1 LAKIHARN
9 VPATPVVPLVEP
21 VVAAQAASLRYVS
34 DARPGIRRHR
44 RGGGFSYLG
53 PDGQPVRDP
62 DTLARIRSLAIPPA
76 WTKVWICPLPHGHL
90 QATGRDARG
99 RKQYRYHPR
108 WREVRDAAKFERM
121 IWFGAALPRI
131 RRRVLRD
138 LALAGMPRPKVLATL
153 VLLLET
159 TLIRVGNEE
168 YVRDNG
174 SFGLTTF
181 RNRHAV
187 VRGTTTQFR
196 FPGKSGIVH
205 AVEVTDARLARV
217 VRRCQELPGHE
228 LFQYLDDAGEPQAVD
243 SADVNAYLREISGE
257 DFTAKDFRTWAGT
270 IHAACA
276 LLEIG
281 DRPSASRRKRAVAQ
295 AMKTVAQRLGN
306 TPAICRKCYVH
317 PLILDRYLEGALA
330 RSFSFGSRR
339 SKAASQIAL
348 RPEESSLLALLESQ
362 VAQSSA
368 PSKAI

>member
-1 LAKIHARN
+1 LARIRARN
-9 VPATPVVPLVEP
+9 VPAAP
-21 VVAAQAASLRYVS
+21 VVALVESKVAAEAASLRYVS
-34 DARPGIRRHR
+34 DAQPGIRRQR
-44 RGGGFSYLG
+44 RGGGFTYLS
-53 PDGQPVRDP
+53 PDGNPVRDP
-62 DTLARIRSLAIPPA
+62 DTLARIRSLAVPPA
-76 WTKVWICPLPHGHL
+76 WTDVWISPSPHGHL

-99 RKQYRYHPR
+99 RKQYRYHAR

-121 IWFGAALPRI
+121 ISFGAALPRI
-131 RRRVLRD
+131 RRRVRRD
-138 LALAGMPRPKVLATL
+138 LTLPGMPRPKVLATL
-153 VLLLET
+153 VRLLET

-168 YVRDNG
+168 YARGNG

-187 VRGTTTQFR
+187 VRGTTTRFR

-205 AVEVTDARLARV
+205 AVEVTDVRLARV

-270 IHAACA
+270 IHAASA

-281 DRPSASRRKRAVAQ
+281 DRPSASRRKRAIAQ

-317 PLILDRYLEGALA
+317 PVILDCYLEGGLD
-330 RSFSFGSRR
+330 RTFSFGSPRR
-339 SKAASQIAL
+339 KVSQIAR
-348 RPEESSLLALLESQ
+348 RPEESALLALLESHL
-362 VAQSSA
+362 ASSSA
-368 PSKAI
+368 QSKAI